1 MNLNKAFIIGRLTND
16 PEVRSL
22 PSGQP
27 VCNFS
32 VATNRVWK
40 DKEGSRQED
49 TQFHNIV
56 AFGRSADI
64 ASRYLSKGGLVF
76 IEGRIQT
83 RSWEDQAGGRKY
95 RTEVIVENLQLGPRP
110 GGAPAQAGAPED
122 RAGSPPPRKEPK
134 EEEIPIIEQDTE
146 INTDDIP
153 F

>member
-32 VATNRVWK
+32 VASNRVWN
-40 DKEGSRQED
+40 DKEGNRQED
-49 TQFHNIV
+49 SQFHNIV

-76 IEGRIQT
+76 IEGRMQT
-83 RSWEDQAGGRKY
+83 RSWEDQSGGRKY
-95 RTEVIVENLQLGPRP
+95 RTEIIVESLQLGPR
-110 GGAPAQAGAPED
+110 A
-122 RAGSPPPRKEPK
+122 RRKK
-134 EEEIPIIEQDTE
+134 
-146 INTDDIP
+146 
-153 F
+153 